1 MGAKRDFSCCIL
13 HTPLRDKSD
22 IWNRLGAESSVNWF
36 RKEHISQNWYPKFE
50 QFDWLI
56 SKLILLWPNQNTFKF
71 GKLVFY
77 EINEQMILPPRYIR
91 SKKKSK
97 QKKHQQRRSTW
108 RVLNRRIT
116 LNFKIIAT
124 SFLDDVIMLPWKLQD
139 TDRAGGGGGA
149 VFEAS
154 MTIRILNMW
163 LFSTLKNG
171 MGKLNYFAWYFKKQF
186 NEL

>member
-36 RKEHISQNWYPKFE
+36 HKEHISQNWYPKFE

-77 EINEQMILPPRYIR
+77 ESNEQMILPPRYIR

-124 SFLDDVIMLPWKLQD
+124 SFLDDVIMLPWKLQNITDSGYTTKYVVTIFNTSAVQEPRLD
-139 TDRAGGGGGA
+139 TWIYLGRLYPPRFYLPG
-149 VFEAS
+149 
-154 MTIRILNMW
+154 
-163 LFSTLKNG
+163 
-171 MGKLNYFAWYFKKQF
+171 
-186 NEL
+186 